1 MQRQYAKL
9 LIFSLMQR
17 SVTAI
22 CFGQICI
29 SSPTP
34 DPSVTQWT
42 ELTIFLLSNLVKKI
56 YERVYGLPNVLPD
69 ISAAT
74 IALSFFSLCGVAA
87 ILYHTKRLIE
97 GRHRTPEEKETCAA
111 KNTTTLHVDNSVRVE
126 TTPCTSS
133 HHTDNPRRAD
143 PSDQYG
149 LITRSQGQRE
159 SLDSYCNSVRKMK
172 DLFKDD
178 QMTKFIFVRGL
189 ALDRLRNEAFY
200 EYTKHPELN
209 LEQFIDKV
217 CHLHRV
223 IKETE
228 KLQSDYASSHEESSN
243 QRNRSSKPSNL
254 RNGDHK
260 HPSHPSNVSWANG
273 NNVNNNQNSP
283 PHNTRNQPS
292 YNHNNNFSNNQQS
305 LNTNNQ
311 QPFNNQ
317 QSYNN
322 NQQSFNTSQPS
333 RNQFASKSQPSN
345 LNAFAGNC
353 QQGQS
358 K

>member
-17 SVTAI
+17 NVTAI

-42 ELTIFLLSNLVKKI
+42 ELTIFLLSDLAKKI

-74 IALSFFSLCGVAA
+74 IAFSFFSLCGVAA

-111 KNTTTLHVDNSVRVE
+111 KNTTTLHVDNSMRVE
-126 TTPCTSS
+126 TTPCTFS

-159 SLDSYCNSVRKMK
+159 PLDSYCNSVRKMK

-189 ALDRLRNEAFY
+189 TLDRLRNEAFY

-209 LEQFIDKV
+209 LEQFIDRRRRK
-217 CHLHRV
+217 
-223 IKETE
+223 KFAT
-228 KLQSDYASSHEESSN
+228 YTESSRR
-243 QRNRSSKPSNL
+243 QRNSNL
-254 RNGDHK
+254 TTRHRMK
-260 HPSHPSNVSWANG
+260 RAVTSVTEAANLLTCVMVIT
-273 NNVNNNQNSP
+273 NIHHIQ
-283 PHNTRNQPS
+283 TT
-292 YNHNNNFSNNQQS
+292 S
-305 LNTNNQ
+305 LG
-311 QPFNNQ
+311 
-317 QSYNN
+317 
-322 NQQSFNTSQPS
+322 
-333 RNQFASKSQPSN
+333 
-345 LNAFAGNC
+345 LMEIM
-353 QQGQS
+353 
-358 K
+358 